1 MRRAA
6 WGGVIG
12 PVVFIA
18 TWAIAGAIT
27 DGYSPVDDAISD
39 LAAVHASTRVAMTA
53 AIVVLG
59 VGLCCYAVALR
70 VVLRGPAWIA
80 AAVTAVAT
88 IGVAIAPLDHSPA
101 VDHLHGVFAGTGYAA
116 LALTALLSVAPSNG
130 AWSRLAAIT
139 GTVCAV
145 ALALTLT
152 GTASGLFQRVGLTAG
167 DAWVV
172 ASAAVM
178 LRDPRWPR

>member
-6 WGGVIG
+6 WGGVVG
-12 PVVFIA
+12 PVVFVT
-18 TWAIAGAIT
+18 TWAIAGAIA

-53 AIVVLG
+53 AFIVLG
-59 VGLCCYAVALR
+59 LGLCSYALALR
-70 VVLRGPAWIA
+70 VALRGPAWIA
-80 AAVTAVAT
+80 AAVTGVAT
-88 IGVAIAPLDHSPA
+88 IGVAVAPLEHSSA
-101 VDHLHGVFAGTGYAA
+101 VDHLHGVFAGTGYVA
-116 LALTALLSVAPSNG
+116 LTLTALLSVEPTRG
-130 AWSRLAAIT
+130 AWSRLAVIT

-167 DAWVV
+167 DIWVI
-172 ASAAVM
+172 ASAVVI
-178 LRDPRWPR
+178 LRDSAWPR